1 MVGLTGSKDQK
12 KEGDSATAIRID
24 SFPEKLPSGNS
35 VRAPIINQIDLDVE
49 LMRHYL

>member
-24 SFPEKLPSGNS
+24 SFPEKLPSGNP
-35 VRAPIINQIDLDVE
+35 VRAPINQIGLDVE